1 MNNGHLELALSRT
14 VTTNLRRLAIL
25 VAFTLAMA
33 IVRLVAYPV
42 PMRAFGLFG
51 FWIVLSVMY
60 HLILRRAH
68 ATTRGIDTLQTF
80 AFLIDLTFLTAMY
93 SFIGGGWWMGSPL
106 HAIVAIAAFASLP
119 RRRAQVVAGYAIFAF
134 IAMLYGQASGVTTVW
149 PFLGVQSIRGNS
161 GLALAVGLLG
171 GVALLAGTYVQD
183 LFVRIMRRAQER
195 YRVILQTAPDI
206 ILTTDSAGIIR
217 SANEAT
223 YLHTGLP
230 AEGIIGQHVWKLVHP
245 DDAEEMRR
253 QIEAGLH
260 GESRQFEVRY
270 NSGGVGEI
278 WLLCNCNP
286 IREDGRIIGVLLV
299 GRDITERRNSEARLR
314 SSETLLAETQRLA
327 KIGSWEWDV
336 RKNSVTWSDEIYR
349 IYEIRPG
356 TQIFFDDYIQ
366 RCHPDDVERVRKT
379 IDHTVRTHEPFAYN
393 HRIIAAN
400 GETKLLY
407 ALGHTVLDEAG
418 EVVRL
423 IGSAQDITEQSNLTE
438 QLRQAQKMEAV
449 GRLAGGVAHDFN
461 NLLTVMDCHVQ
472 FLLQD
477 LDVTSPQRPD
487 VEAIKKATENA
498 AALTRQLLAFSRKQI
513 LQPKMINLN
522 DSISNIES
530 LLRRL
535 LGETVSVVT
544 RLDPNLGQMKADP
557 GQIEQVLMNLAV
569 NARDAMSKGGTL
581 TIQTRS
587 VNVSDMQ
594 ANLRP
599 GLKPG
604 PHALLAVS
612 DSGEGIPD
620 DVRPHIFEPFFT
632 TKEVGQGTGLGL
644 ATVYGIVKQSGGV
657 IDVVTAR
664 GKGTTFNLYFPLAN
678 GEVGQ
683 PAQQY
688 SVTGGL
694 SGTETILLVEDA
706 NALRA
711 VATRILTSNGYKVL
725 AAENGEAAL
734 RVFRKSGEQIDAL
747 LTDVV
752 MPELGGRELAAIIL
766 ADRPDIPILFMS
778 GYTET
783 SALGKLGTSK
793 GHGFIGKPFTPEALL
808 RQLREVLDRSKK
820 EN

>member
-1 MNNGHLELALSRT
+1 MNNGHLALALSRT

-25 VAFTLAMA
+25 VAFTLTMA
-33 IVRLVAYPV
+33 LVRLFAYPV
-42 PMRAFGLFG
+42 PLLAFALFAV
-51 FWIVLSVMY
+51 WIFASAVY
-60 HLILRRAH
+60 HVILRRGHSSAREVD
-68 ATTRGIDTLQTF
+68 ALQTF
-80 AFLIDLTFLTAMY
+80 AFIIDLTFLTAMY
-93 SFIGGGWWMGSPL
+93 SFIGGGWWMGATI
-106 HAIVAIAAFASLP
+106 HAVIAMAAFASLP
-119 RRRAQVVAGYAIFAF
+119 RMRARIVAAYAVMSF
-134 IAMLYGQASGVTTVW
+134 IAMLFSQAAGLTELW
-149 PFLGVQSIRGNS
+149 PFLGVQTIRGNYS
-161 GLALAVGLLG
+161 FALAAALFGS
-171 GVALLAGTYVQD
+171 VALLAGTYVQD
-183 LFVRIMRRAQER
+183 LFVRIMRRSQER

-206 ILTTDSAGIIR
+206 ILTTDLSGVIR

-230 AEGIIGQHVWKLVHP
+230 NEGILGQPIWALAHE
-245 DDAEEMRR
+245 DDSEEMRR

-270 NSGGVGEI
+270 NSGVGDI

-286 IREDGRIIGVLLV
+286 IREEGRVVGVLLV
-299 GRDITERRNSEARLR
+299 GRDITERKHSEARLR
-314 SSETLLAETQRLA
+314 SSEMLLAETQRLA

-336 RKNSVTWSDEIYR
+336 RRGTVFWSDEVYR
-349 IYEIRPG
+349 IYGIPVGSDIKIG
-356 TQIFFDDYIQ
+356 TYMD
-366 RCHPDDVERVRKT
+366 RVHPDDVSRVRQT
-379 IDHTVRTHEPFAYN
+379 IDHTMRTHEPFAYN
-393 HRIIAAN
+393 HRVTTPD
-400 GETKLLY
+400 GQTKLLY
-407 ALGHTVLDEAG
+407 ALGHTVLDENG

-423 IGSAQDITEQSNLTE
+423 IGSAQDVTEQSNLTE

-477 LDVTSPQRPD
+477 LDEASLQRPD

-513 LQPKMINLN
+513 LQPKLINLN
-522 DSISNIES
+522 ESISNIES

-535 LGETVSVVT
+535 LGETVVVVT
-544 RLDPNLGQMKADP
+544 RLDTNLGQMKADP

-569 NARDAMSKGGTL
+569 NARDAMPTGGTL

-587 VNVSDMQ
+587 VTVSEAQ

-632 TKEVGQGTGLGL
+632 TKEIGQGTGLGL

-664 GKGTTFNLYFPLAN
+664 GKGTTFNLYFPLTS
-678 GEVGQ
+678 GELSDQ
-683 PAQQY
+683 AQHY
-688 SVTGGL
+688 SVSTGL

-711 VATRILTSNGYKVL
+711 VATRILTTNGYKVL

-734 RVFRKSGEQIDAL
+734 RVFRKNEEQIDAL

-766 ADRPDIPILFMS
+766 ADKPDIPILFMS

-783 SALGKLGTSK
+783 SALGKLGTAK

-808 RQLREVLDRSKK
+808 RQLREVIDRSKK
-820 EN
+820 TA